1 MKKINAVAM
10 TAVLCTGGFVVGRMT
25 TTKERK
31 NPVVYEAEKPLQDDS
46 VRTTVESV
54 NDEDGT
60 VIVRL
65 GSTLYQFYGNGFV
78 AGDTVECTVLN
89 DNGVYYIMNAVKE

>member
-1 MKKINAVAM
+1 MNKIEVVAM

-25 TTKERK
+25 IPQERK
-31 NPVVYEAEKPLQDDS
+31 NPVVYKAEKPLQDDS
-46 VRTTVESV
+46 VRATVESV

-60 VIVRL
+60 VVVRF
-65 GSTLYQFYGNGFV
+65 GNDLYSFYGDGFNT
-78 AGDTVECTVLN
+78 GDTVECTVLN

>member
-1 MKKINAVAM
+1 M

-25 TTKERK
+25 TSQERK
-31 NPVVYEAEKPLQDDS
+31 NPVVYEVEKPLQDDS

-60 VIVRL
+60 VVVRL
-65 GSTLYQFYGNGFV
+65 GNDLYSFYGVGFEK
-78 AGDTVECTVLN
+78 GDNLECTVLN